1 MKRTVRTK
9 IWCIALAAACVGGV
23 AFGAANLPHVQA
35 EAVSGGIEVTKA
47 PESETAAAE
56 ETEEGKVETP
66 EVSEVPEVSENT
78 EASENTETTEAEE
91 MSSAK
96 AMFES
101 HFTESEKVD
110 FSAMPKIVRAEDGS
124 ISFEGGTGSVDLE
137 SDPYFADFESFDYGG
152 KNVVATIEDVHVSD
166 RLEYGLVPADNDCF
180 VPWWINGGYPWLEYC
195 ELNEDGTLS
204 SPHYAF
210 AYVTIRYENT
220 GDETTGFLTGEYCM
234 GQYNTDGC
242 ILDMYECTT
251 DKRELVNGAA
261 EIPANA
267 KDPNKTGS
275 ITLEPGQTR
284 TIVFTYLVSD
294 EYVDPITD
302 FESAQED
309 GVVNYFD
316 IVENYY
322 IDTYKETDCR
332 YAVEVY
338 SCDGPYVRYD
348 VSDIVNDFFTEH
360 K

>member
-1 MKRTVRTK
+1 MKRLNRK
-9 IWCIALAAACVGGV
+9 IGKNILCMVTAVACVGGV

-35 EAVSGGIEVTKA
+35 EAASGGIEVTDA
-47 PESETAAAE
+47 PGSEAAVSGESEAS
-56 ETEEGKVETP
+56 KD
-66 EVSEVPEVSENT
+66 EVLEVPEVSEDFE
-78 EASENTETTEAEE
+78 EAKGADDSAAGEQWGAAE
-91 MSSAK
+91 AK
-96 AMFES
+96 A
-101 HFTESEKVD
+101 D

-124 ISFEGGTGSVDLE
+124 ISFEGGTGSINLE
-137 SDPYFADFESFDYGG
+137 SDPYFADFESFEYGG

-166 RLEYGLVPADNDCF
+166 RLEYGLTPADNECF
-180 VPWWINGGYPWLEYC
+180 VPWWVNGGYPWLEYC

-220 GDETTGFLTGEYCM
+220 GDETTGFLTGEYRM

-242 ILDMYECTT
+242 ILDAYECTT
-251 DKRELVNGAA
+251 DKRELINGAA

-275 ITLEPGQTR
+275 ITLEPRQTR

-294 EYVDPITD
+294 EYADPITD
-302 FESAQED
+302 FEAAQED
-309 GVVNYFD
+309 GVDNYFD

-322 IDTYKETDCR
+322 IDMYKETDCR
-332 YAVEVY
+332 YAVEVC

-348 VSDIVNDFFTEH
+348 VSDIVNGFFAG

>member
-1 MKRTVRTK
+1 MKRTLRTK
-9 IWCIALAAACVGGV
+9 IWCGVLAVACVSGV
-23 AFGAANLPHVQA
+23 AFGVANLPRVQA
-35 EAVSGGIEVTKA
+35 EAVSGGVEVTEA
-47 PESETAAAE
+47 PGSKTTAAE
-56 ETEEGKVETP
+56 ESKAEAQ
-66 EVSEVPEVSENT
+66 EVSENAEVSKGEDT
-78 EASENTETTEAEE
+78 SAADGRWSAVEAE
-91 MSSAK
+91 A
-96 AMFES
+96 
-101 HFTESEKVD
+101 D
-110 FSAMPKIVRAEDGS
+110 FSTMPKVVRAADGS
-124 ISFEGGTGSVDLE
+124 ISLEGGTGSIDLE
-137 SDPYFADFESFDYGG
+137 SNPYFADFESLDYGG

-166 RLEYGLVPADNDCF
+166 RLEYGLVPADDDCF
-180 VPWWINGGYPWLEYC
+180 VPWWVNGGYPWLEYC

-210 AYVTIRYENT
+210 TYVTIRYKNT
-220 GDETTGFLTGEYCM
+220 GDETTGFLTGEYRM
-234 GQYNTDGC
+234 GQYNADGC
-242 ILDMYECTT
+242 ILDTYECTT

-294 EYVDPITD
+294 EYVEPIAD

-309 GVVNYFD
+309 GVDSYFEVVD
-316 IVENYY
+316 NYY
-322 IDTYKETDCR
+322 IDSYKETDCR
-332 YAVEVY
+332 YVVEVC